1 MGLIPASL
9 NDCFTCFKRHEWR
22 CIVLL
27 RWYSAVHPTFMNNQ
41 YRFETCCED
50 IVFPECVFES
60 HPEGARSV
68 VHAHNCE
75 CDINDLW
82 QVCFSP
88 PRKKLLVLCC
98 SILFSVINYHHEGRP
113 AGAAKDKKCLNFFA
127 LILTP
132 NILCILFFKYHRKCV
147 FVTKS

>member
-1 MGLIPASL
+1 MGLIPACL
-9 NDCFTCFKRHEWR
+9 NDCFTCFKRHKWR
-22 CIVLL
+22 CIVLVQCIQHL
-27 RWYSAVHPTFMNNQ
+27 WTINIALKRVVRTLFSQSAL
-41 YRFETCCED
+41 
-50 IVFPECVFES
+50 FES

-68 VHAHNCE
+68 VHAHNYE

-98 SILFSVINYHHEGRP
+98 SILFSGINCHHEGRP